1 MTGHERGSAVRR
13 TWLLL
18 SICWLTLPGCSPGED
33 DPDGFTLPPVPQKEI
48 GAAARNLLE
57 EARATAAATAGD
69 PDALGAYAM
78 LLQAYGYVGEADSIY
93 RHLRRIDTD
102 PRWPRFHG
110 LILLDQGEA
119 DAAAAAFR
127 AADPEDDEIV
137 MRVYQARA
145 LAAGGDSDG
154 ALALLRTV
162 TEESPERV
170 DALLEA
176 GALTM
181 SAGDPAGSA
190 DFYRRAL
197 EQAPGLKPAHYG
209 LAQALRAQTLMDE
222 AAAQMQAFESATLE
236 GYTSADDPRREIGAL
251 VVSDSRHVDRA
262 KRALA
267 SGDYEQ
273 ARSELEQARAL
284 NPDNLSTLT
293 NLIGVYGRLRQ
304 PEQAEDAY
312 RAALAINAEY
322 YQAHFNYG
330 VVMAYLSRP
339 RDAERAFRSAADAD
353 PSRPEPYVEYGRL
366 LDAAGQ
372 GPLAAEQFRTA
383 LDLDPDNVSARFL
396 LGRRLAL
403 SGEYEQAIWHLEKAT
418 ASEDPGVPA
427 MMRVLAGIHGQAGDV
442 AQARQTL
449 QAARDRARQL
459 GQTALADQIE
469 QDLARMPAG

>member
-1 MTGHERGSAVRR
+1 MRR
-13 TWLLL
+13 QLWLVL
-18 SICWLTLPGCSPGED
+18 SSCWLILYGCSPGE
-33 DPDGFTLPPVPQKEI
+33 PESGGFALPPLPQKEI

-57 EARATAAATAGD
+57 DARAAAVATPDD
-69 PDALGAYAM
+69 PDVLAAYAM
-78 LLQAYGYVGEADSIY
+78 RLQAYGYLEEADTIY
-93 RHLRRIDTD
+93 QHLRDTDSD

-110 LILLDQGEA
+110 LILLDRGEG
-119 DAAAAAFR
+119 DAAMAAFR
-127 AADPEDDEIV
+127 AADTAGTEVVIQ
-137 MRVYQARA
+137 VYQARA
-145 LAAGGDSDG
+145 MAAGGDRDG
-154 ALALLRTV
+154 ALALLRRV
-162 TEESPERV
+162 TDEHPERV

-176 GALTM
+176 GSLAM
-181 SAGDPAGSA
+181 SSGEPAASA
-190 DFYRRAL
+190 DFYARAL
-197 EQAPGLKPAHYG
+197 ELAPGLKPAHYG
-209 LAQALRAQTLMDE
+209 LAQALRAQALMDE
-222 AAAQMQAFESATLE
+222 AAAQMEAFESATLE
-236 GYTSADDPRREIGAL
+236 SYTAADDPRREIGAL

-267 SGDYEQ
+267 SGDYER

-293 NLIGVYGRLRQ
+293 NLIAVYGRLRQ

-330 VVMAYLSRP
+330 VVMAYLGRP
-339 RDAERAFRSAADAD
+339 RDAERAFRSATGAD

-383 LDLDPDNVSARFL
+383 LDLNPDNVSARFL

-427 MMRVLAGIHGQAGDV
+427 MLRVLAGVHGQAGDV
-442 AQARQTL
+442 AGARQTL
-449 QAARDRARQL
+449 ETARDRAQEL
-459 GQTALADQIE
+459 GQTELADQIE
-469 QDLARMPAG
+469 RDLARLPAG